1 MPICVSS
8 ARKLPF
14 AVGNSSQSAD
24 QITARH
30 ANGSLNLK
38 TLLHGTFQSLF
49 GSRATGEN
57 GAPILGN
64 KIGEDYAKNGSNK
77 NLEELAAYP

>member
-1 MPICVSS
+1 MPTCVSP

-14 AVGNSSQSAD
+14 AVGSSSQSAD
-24 QITARH
+24 QITAWH
-30 ANGSLNLK
+30 ANGSRNLK
-38 TLLHGTFQSLF
+38 TLLHDTFQSLF

-77 NLEELAAYP
+77 NLEGLAAYP